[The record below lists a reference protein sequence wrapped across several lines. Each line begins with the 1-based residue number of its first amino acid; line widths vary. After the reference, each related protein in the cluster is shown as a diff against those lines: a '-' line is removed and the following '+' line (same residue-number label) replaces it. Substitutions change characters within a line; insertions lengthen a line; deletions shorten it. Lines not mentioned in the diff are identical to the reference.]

1 MKYMKKNLIF
11 SVIMLVVGAGLLIT
25 GFIIEGNGSEAN
37 PMFFGLGCG
46 MGVAGLVN
54 TIQAMALIKNPEKCE
69 EIEMVKTEERTVFL
83 RDKNNSMVYSIFIY
97 VECLIVII
105 TGFLGYRSISLVFS
119 FLLCG
124 KLVTWMIIGTIN
136 AKKY

>member
-11 SVIMLVVGAGLLIT
+11 SVIMLVIGVGLLIT

-105 TGFLGYRSISLVFS
+105 TGLLGYRSISLVFS

-136 AKKY
+136 AKMY